1 VNPQL
6 PLNEPQER
14 RLITI
19 LADLE
24 RALRDL
30 QSSLVAPPQSSLLT
44 EYQDPLDPALA
55 GPLGERLS
63 RAQGELAQMAQALD
77 LPRSRSSILRRHLA
91 GLQLLSIDLY
101 ATLPSS
107 GLRGYGEVAPATA
120 RYLEERIPRLG
131 ALVDEIVS
139 LLARGRC

>member
-1 VNPQL
+1 MNPQL

-14 RLITI
+14 RLTTI

-30 QSSLVAPPQSSLLT
+30 RSSIADTPENLLLT
-44 EYQDPLDPALA
+44 EYQNPLDPALA

-63 RAQGELAQMAQALD
+63 RAQGELGQMARALD
-77 LPRSRSSILRRHLA
+77 LPRSCDSILRTHLA
-91 GLQLLSIDLY
+91 RLRLLSIDLY

-107 GLRGYGEVAPATA
+107 GLRGYGEVAVATA
-120 RYLEERIPRLG
+120 QHLEERIPKLG
-131 ALVDEIVS
+131 ALEDEMVR
-139 LLARGRC
+139 LLTRGPR